1 MDGVSFSEAS
11 TESSTALSTEASTVL
26 LTEVP
31 EEMTTSPQT
40 SEAALRSDFVHYP
53 GRYIG
58 DNNMATHTTATFLI
72 ERKANAGEHGAEGVL
87 TVQRSMTPPSVGSG
101 NTWFSTT
108 SAGCVPGRLTL
119 HDAYV
124 AKLLVEDLDD
134 AERRDDSLPQRTDR
148 ELDIVYRDHEQS
160 TVYNQLQQQT
170 AQNEMKQ
177 HSDHEQQKADQ
188 DDMESDLVPD
198 NDIYQQPV
206 IMQSLA
212 SEYGLHAL
220 PDISKSESKLADNEE
235 EQQLDQDD
243 MDSDEVAQCPEQQV
257 DAQSERGADFS
268 ESCVNL
274 VKHDDSLN
282 SCTEQQLQYT
292 AADKDAIVLVRQK
305 AAREV
310 GTEVTATKTTPVSDL
325 VSQCP
330 DLSAVHLEPIAV
342 DGRMYNRWARLPRD
356 GDPLSEDTSSTRRPM
371 TLRAL
376 QYSGS
381 LKAASLIPTIVRNN
395 PDFLE
400 AGSTAC
406 LNFKAGVAPTPPF
419 PSFPASDT
427 VALAESRRQA
437 EVTSSRPTTRED
449 SGASVTLSTRVAEYL
464 PFLTT
469 ERKHTGGKR
478 VNLVATS
485 ENTCPSEAQLPCH
498 RRVVSGAGGVRVA
511 FQERQQNVQ
520 SLPMS
525 RASLLFSQEVDMR
538 SHRYQFFSRRIH
550 PLRNMPKSSSS
561 EENCAKDGKEKQT
574 ELRRVQFIDL
584 AEVRKVLLQ
593 ERGCSQQKARHEQ
606 EMDTGEVTRS
616 SVTASAP
623 VLRGRLHGR
632 VGGGYCNVRRGAQG
646 TLPLQ
651 PFIPIG
657 LPVGPR
663 SAK

>member
-1 MDGVSFSEAS
+1 
-11 TESSTALSTEASTVL
+11 
-26 LTEVP
+26 
-31 EEMTTSPQT
+31 
-40 SEAALRSDFVHYP
+40 
-53 GRYIG
+53 
-58 DNNMATHTTATFLI
+58 
-72 ERKANAGEHGAEGVL
+72 
-87 TVQRSMTPPSVGSG
+87 
-101 NTWFSTT
+101 
-108 SAGCVPGRLTL
+108 
-119 HDAYV
+119 
-124 AKLLVEDLDD
+124 
-134 AERRDDSLPQRTDR
+134 
-148 ELDIVYRDHEQS
+148 
-160 TVYNQLQQQT
+160 
-170 AQNEMKQ
+170 MKQ

-342 DGRMYNRWARLPRD
+342 DGRMYNRI
-356 GDPLSEDTSSTRRPM
+356 T
-371 TLRAL
+371 
-376 QYSGS
+376 
-381 LKAASLIPTIVRNN
+381 
-395 PDFLE
+395 
-400 AGSTAC
+400 
-406 LNFKAGVAPTPPF
+406 
-419 PSFPASDT
+419 
-427 VALAESRRQA
+427 
-437 EVTSSRPTTRED
+437 
-449 SGASVTLSTRVAEYL
+449 
-464 PFLTT
+464 
-469 ERKHTGGKR
+469 
-478 VNLVATS
+478 
-485 ENTCPSEAQLPCH
+485 
-498 RRVVSGAGGVRVA
+498 GAGGVRVA

-584 AEVRKVLLQ
+584 AEFNTMHI
-593 ERGCSQQKARHEQ
+593 C
-606 EMDTGEVTRS
+606 
-616 SVTASAP
+616 
-623 VLRGRLHGR
+623 
-632 VGGGYCNVRRGAQG
+632 
-646 TLPLQ
+646 
-651 PFIPIG
+651 
-657 LPVGPR
+657 
-663 SAK
+663 